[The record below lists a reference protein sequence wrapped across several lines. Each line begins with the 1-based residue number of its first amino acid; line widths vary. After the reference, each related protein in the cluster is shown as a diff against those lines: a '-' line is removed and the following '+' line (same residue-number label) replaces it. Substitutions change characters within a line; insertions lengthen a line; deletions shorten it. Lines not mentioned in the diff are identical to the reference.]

1 MFACLFKFPH
11 VFSNARMSAWCRLCC
26 KSRKLK
32 GRKFF
37 AKRRNGNQSPIRIT
51 SIALPKSPVSLSRG
65 DEVPHIFTR
74 KPRPR
79 PAEFSVTSAKRL
91 LQQNRPEAVITP
103 AGRSRLFQRNL
114 DLAIHALFHERES
127 DPATEFVRNEIAYE
141 IGAVAGVSCSRH
153 RRAAQFAP
161 YQDQVRGC
169 ASVQLALPTHR
180 HSTTRGR

>member
-1 MFACLFKFPH
+1 MFATRPLH
-11 VFSNARMSAWCRLCC
+11 LRLCC
-26 KSRKLK
+26 KSLLSISAGNIDSRS
-32 GRKFF
+32 GVNTQQRF
-37 AKRRNGNQSPIRIT
+37 KRTDVLIRLFQTSISQSPLGDFCNTIPSEADMTGSPRDV
-51 SIALPKSPVSLSRG
+51 AQVPK
-65 DEVPHIFTR
+65 
-74 KPRPR
+74 
-79 PAEFSVTSAKRL
+79 
-91 LQQNRPEAVITP
+91 AVITP

-180 HSTTRGR
+180 HSTTRD